1 VDRHST
7 HITATNPTTDPN
19 QCHVANITTVLPV
32 RTTGESNS
40 KCTSSKHS
48 FTINLSD
55 LQLTPA
61 DTNLLDKGLSFIPTY
76 RFQPISRIYEVQNRL
91 VRSLKLKDYFS
102 KKNESVD
109 DFDYKTKTF
118 TEPST
123 WTPAD
128 HKIGKT
134 TLETVQKIIDSTETI
149 LQNYKTF
156 ETSVTLRNT
165 KNNLSVDERTAL
177 LRLKNK
183 AEIVIK
189 PADKGSATV
198 VINRSDYVAEA
209 HRQLHNTHYY
219 EQLDRPIFQ
228 DNVPKINTVLQ
239 ELYSL
244 GFISEKQL
252 KFLKANESDRH
263 RIFYLLPK
271 IHKPVEKWPNPKM
284 PEGRP
289 IVSDCGSESYRVCQ
303 YIDSFVRPLSTK
315 HKAYIKDTY
324 DFVEKIRGKTIPKGA
339 ILVTGDVTS
348 LYTNMDLNRTLSVV
362 QQAFRQ
368 YPDPERPD
376 PQLLKL
382 LEITLKNNDFTFNGE
397 WFLQKVG
404 TAMGKTYAPGLA
416 DLYLQKLDKM
426 AVGYRI
432 TPLFYFRFLDDI
444 HFVWT
449 GSIEELLEFE
459 NYLNTVLPGI
469 KIALN
474 YSADEINFLDTTI
487 YKKAGDDH
495 DILQT
500 KVYFKS
506 TDTHQLLHKL
516 SFHPK
521 HTTKGVLKSQLLR
534 FKRISSCYADYSVT
548 CSILFDALRQRLYS
562 YSLLRRMKREV
573 WRLDE
578 TQRGPADDRPILPIV
593 VPFNDLGSK
602 LTRDWRLA
610 VSSNKLFDKFR
621 AITAYS
627 NGPNLRRMLVR
638 SLLSAVSTDQH
649 GNANRSTAARAAAAV
664 QTSSR
669 PTHTTSGCTR
679 CNSNHCRACRYI
691 TAATKF
697 TSSTNKKT
705 FNIRGALTCTSS
717 NVIYLITCKKCQKQ
731 YVGETGM
738 PLRDRINNHLSCIR
752 SRKGTPIGLH
762 FNSKGHDILDFTILP
777 IERIHNN
784 SKVATQ
790 QRRLKES
797 TWQNLLQTAYPYG
810 INNLNKKLQQ
820 SVD

>member
-1 VDRHST
+1 MAST
-7 HITATNPTTDPN
+7 SSL
-19 QCHVANITTVLPV
+19 LPV
-32 RTTGESNS
+32 GTTGEPTS
-40 KCTSSKHS
+40 KCTISSKHS

-102 KKNESVD
+102 KRNEPAD

-134 TLETVQKIIDSTETI
+134 TLETVQKIISSTEEI
-149 LQNYKTF
+149 LQHYKTT
-156 ETSVTLRNT
+156 ENSVRLVNN
-165 KNNLSVDERTAL
+165 KNNLSVDERKAL
-177 LRLKNK
+177 AELKNNT
-183 AEIVIK
+183 EIVIK

-209 HRQLHNTHYY
+209 YRQLHNTHYY
-219 EQLDRPIFQ
+219 EQLDHPIFQ

-244 GFISEKQL
+244 GYISEKQL

-263 RIFYLLPK
+263 RAFYLLPK

-303 YIDSFVRPLSTK
+303 YIDSFIRPLSTK
-315 HKAYIKDTY
+315 HAAYVKDTY
-324 DFVEKIRGKTIPKGA
+324 DFVEKVRDKIIPKGA

-362 QQAFRQ
+362 KQAFRQ

-376 PQLLKL
+376 QQLLKL

-416 DLYLQKLDKM
+416 DLYLKKLDKM
-426 AVGYRI
+426 ATSYRI
-432 TPLFYFRFLDDI
+432 PPLFYFRFLDDI

-449 GSIEELLEFE
+449 GSIEELLVFE
-459 NYLNTVLPGI
+459 NYLNTLIPGI
-469 KIALN
+469 RIAFN
-474 YSADEINFLDTTI
+474 YSAHEINFLDTTI
-487 YKKAGDDH
+487 YKKIGNDH
-495 DILQT
+495 DMLQT
-500 KVYFKS
+500 KVYFKP

-521 HTTKGVLKSQLLR
+521 HTAKGVLKSQLLR
-534 FKRISSCYADYSVT
+534 FKRISSCYADYHVA
-548 CSILFDALRQRLYS
+548 CGILFDALRQRLYS
-562 YSLLRRMKREV
+562 GRLLRRMKREV

-578 TQRGPADDRPILPIV
+578 TQRGPVDDRQILPII

-602 LTRDWRLA
+602 LTRDWRSA
-610 VSSNKLFDKFR
+610 ISSNKLFDRFR
-621 AITAYS
+621 AITAYC
-627 NGPNLRRMLVR
+627 NGPNLRRVLVR
-638 SLLSAVSTDQH
+638 SLLPAVSTDQR
-649 GNANRSTAARAAAAV
+649 GNTNRPNAAAA
-664 QTSSR
+664 QASSR
-669 PTHTTSGCTR
+669 PSNTTSGCSQ
-679 CNSNHCRACRYI
+679 CKSSHCRACRYV
-691 TAATKF
+691 TAATEF
-697 TSSTNKKT
+697 TSTTNNKT
-705 FNIRGALTCTSS
+705 FKIHGALNCTSS
-717 NVIYLITCKKCQKQ
+717 NVIYLVTCKKCQKQ

-752 SRKGTPIGLH
+752 LQKATPIGLH
-762 FNSKGHDILDFTILP
+762 FNSKGHSITDFTILP
-777 IERIHNN
+777 IERIRNGGN
-784 SKVATQ
+784 VATQ

-810 INNLNKKLQQ
+810 MNNLNKNIQQ
-820 SVD
+820 LKD